1 MKKLNLLLLLIWM
14 VGTAVAQSPATT
26 TKEGDELIKF
36 VSVKTGGYNTEN
48 HPQEVEIPFSEF
60 TTPYKIE
67 TKGNV
72 IMFSFQS
79 DTIGVAK
86 NHAVKLI
93 KNGWIYRP
101 EDEKQIKRLLEPL
114 WWYQE
119 FIKKPTTTKIFYDEK
134 FN

>member
-14 VGTAVAQSPATT
+14 VGTAVAQSPATMS
-26 TKEGDELIKF
+26 KEGDELIKF
-36 VSVKTGGYNTEN
+36 VSVIKSYNLEK
-48 HPQEVEIPFSEF
+48 HPQEVEIPFSDFLYPE
-60 TTPYKIE
+60 KIE
-67 TKGNV
+67 KKVSGTT
-72 IMFSFQS
+72 MFYFVN

-86 NHAVKLI
+86 NHAVKII

-119 FIKKPTTTKIFYDEK
+119 LIKKPTKKEIYYEK
-134 FN
+134 N